1 MVFDRRQSV
10 IFGYHLIKSVAS
22 SNIFSFSLAVKRL
35 TILILFLFFFCFVYF
50 LLMPNVSFFTFLSVI
65 ITVKKICL
73 HKFNIFC
80 FFRFLEKL
88 QNG

>member
-1 MVFDRRQSV
+1 MVFDRRHSI
-10 IFGYHLIKSVAS
+10 IFGYHSFKSVAF

-35 TILILFLFFFCFVYF
+35 MILILFLFFLCFVYF
-50 LLMPNVSFFTFLSVI
+50 FQCLMFFFYFLIVL
-65 ITVKKICL
+65 ITVEKICL

>member
-1 MVFDRRQSV
+1 MFDRRHSI
-10 IFGYHLIKSVAS
+10 IFGYHSFKSVAF
-22 SNIFSFSLAVKRL
+22 SNIFSFTLTVKRL
-35 TILILFLFFFCFVYF
+35 MILILFLFFLCFVYF
-50 LLMPNVSFFTFLSVI
+50 FQCLMFFFYFLIVL
-65 ITVKKICL
+65 ITVEKICL

>member
-1 MVFDRRQSV
+1 MFDRRHSI
-10 IFGYHLIKSVAS
+10 IFGYHSFKSVAF
-22 SNIFSFSLAVKRL
+22 SNIFSFTLTVKRL
-35 TILILFLFFFCFVYF
+35 MILILFLFFLCFVYF
-50 LLMPNVSFFTFLSVI
+50 FQCLMFFFYFLIVLV
-65 ITVKKICL
+65 TVEKICL